1 MNYRNFASQPPA
13 YIGGSLTANELRSQV
28 NKNGDFFN
36 KSNFLVCPN
45 NRCDKRY
52 SNSDGDGEY
61 SSDSSGAGG
70 IAGSGITFGQL
81 FGAGTTFL
89 TNQQQQNQIEAAQQ
103 LQQYQNQAAYLAAQE
118 EAQRAKTIKAYAIPI
133 AIGGGALILGIAA
146 YFIFKKNA

>member
-52 SNSDGDGEY
+52 SNSDG
-61 SSDSSGAGG
+61 

-81 FGAGTTFL
+81 FGAGTTYL

-103 LQQYQNQAAYLAAQE
+103 LQQYQNQAAYLAAQQ
-118 EAQRAKTIKAYAIPI
+118 EAQRAQTIKAYAIPI

>member
-13 YIGGSLTANELRSQV
+13 YLHGSLTANDLRSQV
-28 NKNGDFFN
+28 SKGGDFFN

-52 SNSDGDGEY
+52 SNSN
-61 SSDSSGAGG
+61 G
-70 IAGSGITFGQL
+70 IAGSGVTWGQL
-81 FGAGTTFL
+81 FQVGSSYL
-89 TNQQQQNQIEAAQQ
+89 TSEQQQQQIEAATQLQQ
-103 LQQYQNQAAYLAAQE
+103 LQNQGQYLQNKEQEQKAQ
-118 EAQRAKTIKAYAIPI
+118 TVKAYALPI